1 MVTTN
6 TEVKKIKRIDL
17 LENRLED
24 LEIAVAKGYIE
35 NVEDLTAIQNQL
47 IEIKNLLSKLEKLH
61 EGLGL

>member
-61 EGLGL
+61 E